1 MSLHSS
7 LKTNAGALSQ
17 HRNVLTRAERISQ
30 LQDKSEF
37 LAGKTSPLGIPKVR
51 SIMVTVGKK
60 TPAEGPNAAKGDAD
74 DAKKKKK
81 K

>member
-1 MSLHSS
+1 MLRPD
-7 LKTNAGALSQ
+7 LSQ
-17 HRNVLTRAERISQ
+17 
-30 LQDKSEF
+30 EF
-37 LAGKTSPLGIPKVR
+37 CHTPLGIPKVR

-81 K
+81 